1 MGVGTNQSTD
11 ESRPLLVYPLLAV
24 GLCSF
29 ALSPILIKYATDA
42 PSLSLAVWRTVFSV
56 LMLAPFAV
64 GRIGAEVR
72 RFDARDIRL
81 ILASGVMLA
90 AHFVLWIESLYHTS
104 VASASVLVSMSPI
117 FLAVL
122 GFVFLKERLTR
133 VTVVAIVAAVGGSV
147 LIGIGDTTASAHE
160 GNSILGNALA
170 TSAALMVS
178 GYLLIGRVV
187 RQKKSWLAYVFCM
200 YSVVAVLVLLLAVVR
215 GVPLFGLD
223 ARIYLLCSL
232 MALGP
237 QIAGHGS
244 FNYAIKYF
252 PAALLGLFSLTE
264 PVGGSVLAYFLFG
277 EVPSLP
283 AIVGI
288 AIVLGS
294 VASALWTPRRRRV
307 HRSNRVAAQDEGPK
321 TDAAS

>member
-1 MGVGTNQSTD
+1 MADSNLHSTD
-11 ESRPLLVYPLLAV
+11 ETRPLLVYPLLV
-24 GLCSF
+24 MGLSTF

-56 LMLAPFAV
+56 VMLAPFAL

-72 RFDARDIRL
+72 RFNARDIRL
-81 ILASGVMLA
+81 IIASGVMLA

-104 VASASVLVSMSPI
+104 VASASVLVSTSPI

-122 GFVFLKERLTR
+122 GFFFLHERLSR
-133 VTVVAIVAAVGGSV
+133 LTVLAILVAVGGSV
-147 LIGIGDTTASAHE
+147 LIGIGDTAGTSHE
-160 GNSILGNALA
+160 GNALLGNALA
-170 TSAALMVS
+170 TSAAFMVS

-187 RQKKSWLAYVFCM
+187 RRKTSWLAYVFCM
-200 YSVVAVLVLLLAVVR
+200 YSVVAVLVLLLAVAR

-252 PAALLGLFSLTE
+252 PAAVLGLFSLTE

-277 EVPSLP
+277 EVPTLL

-288 AIVLGS
+288 AMVLAS
-294 VASALWTPRRRRV
+294 VASALKTPRKSPN
-307 HRSNRVAAQDEGPK
+307 RSYTTSQ
-321 TDAAS
+321 